1 MRQLQDGAVIDERY
15 EISAHLGSGG
25 MAEVYCATDMQLG
38 RNVALKVLHERFAA
52 DEEFVER
59 FKREASS
66 AAGLA
71 HQHVVA
77 VYDRGVWEGTSYIAM
92 EFVSGRTLKQVVSQH
107 GPLDPQRAVDLTVQI
122 LRAAR
127 FAHRR
132 GIIHR
137 DFKPQNVI
145 VDDEGRAKVT
155 DFGIARAGASDM
167 TQTGS
172 ILGTAQYLSPEQ
184 AQGHAVGARSDLYSI
199 GIILYELLTGRVPFQ
214 AESAVTIALKQVSEA
229 PVPPSEINPR
239 VTPELEA
246 VVLRAL
252 AKEPRER
259 FADADEFIAALDAAA
274 SRIPSPRAIAAAE
287 AAAAALPGAA
297 AAAIGTAGGAMA
309 PAPPPPSPVVPPRPS
324 AAAAATPP
332 ANDGANPS
340 TGVHPVREG
349 PRAAAAAAAPAAD
362 PTRGGARKRWP
373 WVALGAL
380 VLFGLVALLVSLLS
394 PPRVPV
400 PNVVGATIL
409 TATTR
414 LQSEGFEVAIVR
426 DNSDQ
431 PRNTVLAQ
439 DPPAG
444 STADEGSRVTLTVSE
459 GPSIVDVPD
468 VVGDARLQA
477 RRTLTQAGF
486 AVREERAAS
495 DSVPLDRVISQDPSG
510 GSLQQSGEQVT
521 LVVSSGPERLP
532 VPNVVGKTTD
542 QARAALDDF
551 KVTVTEK
558 EDDEAQAGTVIEQDP
573 AEGRLA
579 RGATVRLTIAVES
592 KQIAVP
598 NVVGRSQNS
607 ATKTLSG
614 RGFEVV
620 AEEVTVDSPNQDGL
634 VQEQSPTPDGGRVDR
649 GTTVT
654 ISVGRFEPALD
665 PEPGTPT
672 TTTTTPATTTTTPAP

>member
-1 MRQLQDGAVIDERY
+1 MRQLEDGAVIDNRY
-15 EISAHLGSGG
+15 EICAHLGSGG
-25 MAEVYCATDMQLG
+25 MAEVYRATDLQLG
-38 RNVALKVLHERFAA
+38 RDVALKILHERFAA

-71 HQHVVA
+71 HQHVVG
-77 VYDRGVWEGTSYIAM
+77 VYDRGEWEGTSYIAM
-92 EFVSGRTLKQVVSQH
+92 EYVSGKTLKDIVLEE

-199 GIILYELLTGRVPFQ
+199 GIILYEMLTGRVPFQ
-214 AESAVTIALKQVSEA
+214 ADSAVTIALKQVSEA
-229 PVPPSEINPR
+229 PVPPSEHNPR
-239 VTPELEA
+239 VTPELES

-287 AAAAALPGAA
+287 AAAAALPAA
-297 AAAIGTAGGAMA
+297 AAVGAGAVA
-309 PAPPPPSPVVPPRPS
+309 APPPPAMPPPS
-324 AAAAATPP
+324 DPP
-332 ANDGANPS
+332 
-340 TGVHPVREG
+340 TGVYPVRETIVPPPPP
-349 PRAAAAAAAPAAD
+349 PRAPIEPA
-362 PTRGGARKRWP
+362 GRKRWP
-373 WVALGAL
+373 WILLGGLALL
-380 VLFGLVALLVSLLS
+380 GLILLLVSVLS
-394 PPRVPV
+394 PSRVTV
-400 PNVVGATIL
+400 PNVVGASVS
-409 TATTR
+409 TATNR
-414 LQSEGFEVAIVR
+414 LQSEGFEVETVR
-426 DNSDQ
+426 DNSDK
-431 PRNTVLAQ
+431 PRNSVIGQ
-439 DPPAG
+439 NPPGGTA
-444 STADEGSRVTLTVSE
+444 ADEGSLVRITVSE
-459 GPSIVDVPD
+459 GPPLVTVPD
-468 VVGDARLQA
+468 VVGKGRLEA
-477 RRTLTQAGF
+477 RRTLTTAGF
-486 AVREERAAS
+486 KVREMKAAS
-495 DSVPLDRVISQDPSG
+495 ATVPINRVISQSPDGDSVNQAG
-510 GSLQQSGEQVT
+510 RVVT
-521 LVVSSGPERLP
+521 IEVSAGPELVT
-532 VPNVVGKTTD
+532 VPNVVGRTTE
-542 QARAALDDF
+542 QARSALDAF
-551 KVTVTEK
+551 KVVIEER
-558 EDDEAQAGTVIEQDP
+558 EDDDAQSGTVIAQDP
-573 AEGRLA
+573 ARGQLA
-579 RGATVRLTIAVES
+579 RGATVRLTVAVEP

-607 ATKTLSG
+607 ATQTLSR

-620 AEEVTVDSPNQDGL
+620 VEDVDVDSPAEDNR
-634 VQEQSPTPDGGRVDR
+634 VQEQSPTPNGGKVDR

-654 ISVGRFEPALD
+654 ITVGRFEPAPD
-665 PEPGTPT
+665 PDPGTPT
-672 TTTTTPATTTTTPAP
+672 TTTPTPPTTTTTPAP